1 MKWIARKCPMHFQ
14 WVPLIF
20 TLAQAAVA
28 GGMFEVG
35 HHTRRPTT
43 EGDTFFS
50 TWIIVIN
57 CYTASTEYFQ
67 NLSQRG
73 WTACSVSHH
82 LLEMIHWCLLK
93 HITNVHAANR
103 TNRTIV
109 TMNQRPKKHRKNEH
123 IKTHET
129 KLKAEW
135 CKWRVATAN
144 KFRRL
149 YEARMQSRPTTNS

>member
-1 MKWIARKCPMHFQ
+1 MHFQ

-73 WTACSVSHH
+73 WDSMFRVPPSLGNDSLMFIEAHNKRTCS
-82 LLEMIHWCLLK
+82 E
-93 HITNVHAANR
+93 
-103 TNRTIV
+103 
-109 TMNQRPKKHRKNEH
+109 QNEQNNSDDES
-123 IKTHET
+123 ET
-129 KLKAEW
+129 KK
-135 CKWRVATAN
+135 T
-144 KFRRL
+144 
-149 YEARMQSRPTTNS
+149 